1 MAHSSFDFGGAGGK
15 VAGMTRHSLRFLP
28 LLTALSLVFF
38 ASARADDDGAG
49 RPGGT
54 FGPYRALTLNQSIL
68 RDVKVDKE
76 GSVFLQLYPEHKDKE
91 IVVKISNEKFDSY
104 RKWWHGG
111 YELVSPAKAEKPPY
125 GWTDWVQTKAKYIEY
140 WMDGEVFLH
149 LARIDGN

>member
-1 MAHSSFDFGGAGGK
+1 
-15 VAGMTRHSLRFLP
+15 MTRLSLRSLP
-28 LLTALSLVFF
+28 LLTALSLLLSSL
-38 ASARADDDGAG
+38 ASARADGGDG
-49 RPGGT
+49 RPAAPGDT

-76 GSVFLQLYPEHKDKE
+76 GSVHLQLYPEHKDKE

-111 YELVSPAKAEKPPY
+111 YELVSPAKAGKPPY
-125 GWTDWVQTKAKYIEY
+125 GWTDWVQTEAKYVEY

-149 LARIDGN
+149 LVRVDGN